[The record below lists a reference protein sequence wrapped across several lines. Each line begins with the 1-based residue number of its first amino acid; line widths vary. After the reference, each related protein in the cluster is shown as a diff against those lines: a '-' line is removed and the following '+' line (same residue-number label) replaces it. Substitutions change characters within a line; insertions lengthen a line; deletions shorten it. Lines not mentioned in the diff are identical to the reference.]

1 MNDTPHD
8 RRRPRVMIVENEA
21 VVAADLSQSL
31 ARMGCD
37 VVAMASTG
45 EQAVRLAR
53 DVNLDAVLMDIRLGR
68 GMDGI
73 HATSRI
79 HEQSDVPVIY
89 VTAHSDLQTLRLA
102 QGTSP
107 SGFLLKP
114 FEERMLEATVQMAI
128 YRHARQRYQTGM
140 DATPDARS
148 LRDFGINE

>member
-1 MNDTPHD
+1 MNDTLQD
-8 RRRPRVMIVENEA
+8 RRRPRVMIVEDEA

-53 DVNLDAVLMDIRLGR
+53 DVNRDAWLMDIRWSR

-73 HATSRI
+73 HADIRI
-79 HEQSDVPVIY
+79 HGQSGVPVLY

-102 QGTSP
+102 QGTSR